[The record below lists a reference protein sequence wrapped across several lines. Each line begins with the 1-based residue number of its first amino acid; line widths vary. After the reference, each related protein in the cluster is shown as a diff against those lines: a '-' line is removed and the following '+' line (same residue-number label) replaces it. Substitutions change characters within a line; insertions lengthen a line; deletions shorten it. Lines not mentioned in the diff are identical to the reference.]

1 LPCPSVP
8 LPRAFTCLPLI
19 HPLHR
24 RYGQGEH
31 RRGAGRGGAAPR
43 PSREISRVDSHAQRA
58 RSAPSNPAAA
68 GGDAEVES
76 SRGGVAPAAPLWC
89 AGRGEPPNSFEKM
102 AKGSAPSLRSVWTSG
117 QGTWND
123 RDQRVCIDSGASRQY
138 LSPMHACLIH
148 GDRSQQPDLPPSLS
162 LSLSLR
168 GERDRGN
175 VIMAILYSKKH
186 RSVAMYNAGH
196 LLRRQTDEMGR
207 EYDDFALRLRMRS
220 GRFFV

>member
-1 LPCPSVP
+1 LFPSHYP
-8 LPRAFTCLPLI
+8 
-19 HPLHR
+19 HP
-24 RYGQGEH
+24 
-31 RRGAGRGGAAPR
+31 
-43 PSREISRVDSHAQRA
+43 
-58 RSAPSNPAAA
+58 SAPPPLRPRRA
-68 GGDAEVES
+68 S
-76 SRGGVAPAAPLWC
+76 SRGG
-89 AGRGEPPNSFEKM
+89 AGRHHGLHERSAGLIPMRSGHGQRPATQQQRVVTRKWRVVAGEWLRPLHYGVRGGGNRQILSRRWRRV
-102 AKGSAPSLRSVWTSG
+102 ALRSVWTSG